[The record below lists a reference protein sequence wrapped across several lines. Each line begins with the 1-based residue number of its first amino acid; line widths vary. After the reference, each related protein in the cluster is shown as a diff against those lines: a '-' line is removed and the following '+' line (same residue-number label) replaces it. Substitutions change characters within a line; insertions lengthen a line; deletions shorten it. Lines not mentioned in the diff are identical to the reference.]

1 MVSGE
6 CYLKR
11 EETGIYT
18 EQGAESGSKIFGR
31 MGGCGKTRVLRIAS
45 LYRVQTPVPA
55 RHFGLVKQSKACA
68 IQT

>member
-55 RHFGLVKQSKACA
+55 RHTSNLRPSEAE
-68 IQT
+68 